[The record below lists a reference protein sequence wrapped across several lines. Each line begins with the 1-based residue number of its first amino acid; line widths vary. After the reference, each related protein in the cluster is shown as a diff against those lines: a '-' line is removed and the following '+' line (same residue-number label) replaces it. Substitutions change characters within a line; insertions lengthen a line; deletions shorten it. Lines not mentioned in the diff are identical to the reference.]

1 MKLKFLPLLLIFSL
15 INSCIELEISAP
27 SFPAIMKALQV
38 SEHQVGLTITY
49 NLIGF
54 CLAAV
59 IYGPLSEVYGR
70 RRIMLIG
77 NAILTVGAVA
87 CVIAPSIGWL
97 LAARF
102 VQGFGAATSAVVV
115 STIVADLY
123 PADKAARL
131 YGVMNAMFTSL
142 MAIAPVVG
150 GLINA
155 MLGWRGTYGVVA
167 VICMIAWIL
176 LYFFLPETKTSPTK
190 LKLNQ
195 IFADYG
201 TLFSSTLF
209 FKAAAVPS
217 LLYGC
222 YMAFVAMA
230 PFIYWQAFALPSL
243 DYTLHQGSIVAVFA
257 LTSALA
263 GQLITIVNT
272 KKLLHFAVWIAAS
285 GSIIMLYAQTSII
298 LTLAMSLFNIGF
310 ALIYPLIF
318 ARSLTIFPDL
328 TGTASSAIMALRYLL
343 CSVVTALASLLYNGQ
358 PERLGVVIVGV
369 IIIVI
374 ALVHDLANRLVKD

>member
-1 MKLKFLPLLLIFSL
+1 MKLKFMPLLLIFSL

-54 CLAAV
+54 CLAAL

-77 NAILTVGAVA
+77 NGILTVGAVA
-87 CVIAPSIGWL
+87 CVLAPSIGWL
-97 LAARF
+97 LTARF
-102 VQGFGAATSAVVV
+102 VQGLGAATSAVVV

-123 PADKAARL
+123 SADKATKL
-131 YGVMNAMFTSL
+131 YGVMNAVFTSL
-142 MAIAPVVG
+142 MAIAPIVG

-167 VICMIAWIL
+167 VICLIAWIL
-176 LYFFLPETKTSPTK
+176 LYFFLPETKTSLAK

-195 IFADYG
+195 IFADYR
-201 TLFSSTLF
+201 TLFSSVMF

-230 PFIYWQAFALPSL
+230 PFIYLQAFGLTSL
-243 DYTLHQGSIVAVFA
+243 AYTLHQGSIVAVFA
-257 LTSALA
+257 LTSALS

-272 KKLLHFAVWIAAS
+272 KNLLHFAVWIAAG
-285 GSIIMLYAQTSII
+285 GSIMMLFSYNSLI

-310 ALIYPLIF
+310 ALIYPIIF

-328 TGTASSAIMALRYLL
+328 KGTASSAIMALRYLL
-343 CSVVTALASLLYNGQ
+343 CSLVTALASLLYNGQ
-358 PERLGVVIVGV
+358 SQMLGLVMFSVL
-369 IIIVI
+369 IISV
-374 ALVHDLANRLVKD
+374 LVRSLANRLIQN